1 MMRRTRDFEIF
12 SLSFLDC
19 ICCGFGAII
28 LLLVIS
34 DFRQP
39 VTLEASRRE
48 LEGQVRE
55 LTRQL
60 EVIRGETDVLDRQL
74 HGRIA
79 ELARDR
85 QALARLA
92 GDLTT
97 VRGEFVASR
106 KEASV
111 TNRAEAQL
119 VVSRQALNSDV
130 RSLLE
135 TRRGL
140 PDLQAV
146 GGIPIDSNYVIFLVD
161 TSSSMTDDHWAAATA
176 VLQEILD
183 LYPHLDGV
191 QILSDRG
198 TPMFSGTYGKWLTD
212 SPALRAKMV
221 ARMRG
226 WRAYSESN
234 PVTGIRS
241 AIRTYWSS
249 GRRIS
254 LYVLGD
260 EFTGDSMQQALD
272 DVSAVNRANTSGQR
286 LVRIHAVGFYELPGF
301 PPYTSIRYSA
311 LMRLMCEEN
320 GGTFVGLR
328 Q

>member
-1 MMRRTRDFEIF
+1 MRRTRDFEIF

-39 VTLEASRRE
+39 VTLEASRRN

-60 EVIRGETDVLDRQL
+60 DLIRGETDVLDREL
-74 HGRIA
+74 RGRIA

-92 GDLTT
+92 GDLTS
-97 VRGEFVASR
+97 VRGEFAASR
-106 KEASV
+106 REASV
-111 TNRAEAQL
+111 TNRLETQL
-119 VVSRQALNSDV
+119 DASREALNSQV
-130 RSLLE
+130 EGLLAA
-135 TRRGL
+135 RRRL
-140 PDLQAV
+140 PDMEAV
-146 GGIPIDSNYVIFLVD
+146 GGIPIDSNYVIFLID
-161 TSSSMTDDHWAAATA
+161 TSSSMTDDHWAAATG
-176 VLQEILD
+176 VLRDILD

-191 QILSDRG
+191 QVLSDRG
-198 TPMFSGTYGKWLTD
+198 TPMFGGTYGKWLAD
-212 SPALRAKMV
+212 SPALRREILS
-221 ARMRG
+221 RMRT
-226 WRAYSESN
+226 WSAYSESN
-234 PVTGIRS
+234 PVTGIRA
-241 AIRTYWSS
+241 AIRSYWAP
-249 GRRIS
+249 GRHIS

-272 DVSAVNRANTSGQR
+272 DVSAVNGRDASGRR
-286 LVRIHAVGFYELPGF
+286 LVRIHAVGFLELSGF
-301 PPYTSIRYSA
+301 PPYTSIRFSA
-311 LMRLMCEEN
+311 LMRLMCEQN
-320 GGTFVGLR
+320 DGTFVGLR

>member
-1 MMRRTRDFEIF
+1 MRRTRDFEIF

-39 VTLEASRRE
+39 ATLEASRRN

-55 LTRQL
+55 LTRQVDL
-60 EVIRGETDVLDRQL
+60 IRGETDVLDREL

-85 QALARLA
+85 EALARLA
-92 GDLTT
+92 GDLTS
-97 VRGEFVASR
+97 VRGEYAASR
-106 KEASV
+106 KDAS
-111 TNRAEAQL
+111 TANRIEAQL
-119 VVSRQALNSDV
+119 VASRRTLNSDV
-130 RSLLE
+130 EALLAA
-135 TRRGL
+135 RRQ
-140 PDLQAV
+140 PDLRAV

-161 TSSSMTDDHWAAATA
+161 TSSSMTDDHWAAATG
-176 VLQEILD
+176 VLREILD

-198 TPMFSGTYGKWLTD
+198 TPMFGGTYGKWLRD
-212 SPALRAKMV
+212 SPALRREMIL
-221 ARMRG
+221 RMRS

-234 PVTGIRS
+234 PVTGIRA
-241 AIRTYWSS
+241 AIRTYWSP
-249 GRRIS
+249 GRHIS

-272 DVSAVNRANTSGQR
+272 DVSAVNKTGASGQR
-286 LVRIHAVGFYELPGF
+286 LVRIHAVGFFELPGF
-301 PPYTSIRYSA
+301 PPYTSIRFAA

-320 GGTFVGLR
+320 GGTFVGVR

>member
-1 MMRRTRDFEIF
+1 MRRTRDFEIF

-39 VTLEASRRE
+39 TTLEASRRV
-48 LEGQVRE
+48 LAGQVRE

-60 EVIRGETDVLDRQL
+60 EVIRGETDVLDREL
-74 HGRIA
+74 RGRIA
-79 ELARDR
+79 ELTRDQ

-92 GDLTT
+92 GDLTSI
-97 VRGEFVASR
+97 RGEFTASR

-111 TNRAEAQL
+111 TNRIEAQL
-119 VVSRQALNSDV
+119 TTSRQTLNSEV
-130 RSLLE
+130 ESLLDA
-135 TRRGL
+135 RRRL
-140 PDLQAV
+140 PALEAV

-161 TSSSMTDDHWAAATA
+161 TSSSMTDDHWAAATS
-176 VLQEILD
+176 VLREILD
-183 LYPHLDGV
+183 LYPHLQGV

-198 TPMFSGTYGKWLTD
+198 TPMFGGSFGKWLTD
-212 SPALRAKMV
+212 TPALRETMIS
-221 ARMRG
+221 RMRT
-226 WRAYSESN
+226 WRAYSQSN
-234 PVTGIRS
+234 PVTGIRA
-241 AIRTYWSS
+241 AIRTYWSP
-249 GRRIS
+249 GRHIS

-260 EFTGDSMQQALD
+260 EFTGDSIQQALD
-272 DVSAVNRANTSGQR
+272 DVSAVNRSDASGGR
-286 LVRIHAVGFYELPGF
+286 LVRIHAVGFLELPGF
-301 PPYTSIRYSA
+301 PPYTSIRFST
-311 LMRLMCEEN
+311 LMRLMCEQN

>member
-39 VTLEASRRE
+39 VTLEASRRN

-60 EVIRGETDVLDRQL
+60 ETIRGETDQLDREL
-74 HGRIA
+74 HGRLA

-92 GDLTT
+92 ADLTT
-97 VRGEFVASR
+97 TRGEFAASRKQASVANRLETRLVASR
-106 KEASV
+106 QTLNSEVESLL
-111 TNRAEAQL
+111 TAQRRL
-119 VVSRQALNSDV
+119 PELQAL
-130 RSLLE
+130 
-135 TRRGL
+135 
-140 PDLQAV
+140 
-146 GGIPIDSNYVIFLVD
+146 GGIPIDSDYVIFLVD
-161 TSSSMTDDHWAAATA
+161 TSSSMTDDHWAAATE
-176 VLQEILD
+176 VLRELLD
-183 LYPHLDGV
+183 LYPHLKGV

-198 TPMFSGTYGKWLTD
+198 MPMFSGTYGKWLMD
-212 SPALRAKMV
+212 SPALRNQMIS
-221 ARMRG
+221 RMRS
-226 WRAYSESN
+226 WSAYSESN

-241 AIRTYWSS
+241 AIRTYWSP

-260 EFTGDSMQQALD
+260 EFTGASMQQALD
-272 DVSAVNRANTSGQR
+272 DVSAANKEDASGHR
-286 LVRIHAVGFYELPGF
+286 LVRIHAVGFFELPGF

-311 LMRLMCEEN
+311 LMRLMCEQN

-328 Q
+328 